1 MAVILMENN
10 VSFVRVSLQSKFVAS
25 VSLTFEVILNSSV
38 EDFQSSLTSF
48 LEYFTTDLT
57 TLGDYSVFEGGRG
70 SLGVIPSGMG
80 EHE

>member
-48 LEYFTTDLT
+48 LEYFTTELT

-70 SLGVIPSGMG
+70 SLGVIPSGIG
-80 EHE
+80 EH